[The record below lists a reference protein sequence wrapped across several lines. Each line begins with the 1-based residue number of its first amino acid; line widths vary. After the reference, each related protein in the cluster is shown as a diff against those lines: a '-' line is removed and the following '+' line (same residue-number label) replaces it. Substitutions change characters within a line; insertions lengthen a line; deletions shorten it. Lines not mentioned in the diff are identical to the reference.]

1 MNRRILLLILLLPVF
16 GCGYRVVKT
25 PELTVFVAQVDNRSD
40 HTEMGILVERAVENE
55 LLQHGLRLADD
66 ANSADVQISL
76 RLNAGGKRS
85 VQSGIDNRVTTSRE
99 TIGLNAEFLEK
110 SGKRTKNR
118 EFLLLSR
125 FPTES
130 RYYYN
135 DSGREEKELAGQM
148 AQQVVAWLTTP

>member
-25 PELTVFVAQVDNRSD
+25 PELTVFVAQVDNRSNY
-40 HTEMGILVERAVENE
+40 TEMGILVERAVENE
-55 LLQHGLRLADD
+55 VLQHGLRLADD

-76 RLNAGGKRS
+76 RLTAGGKRT

-99 TIGLNAEFLEK
+99 TIGLNAEFRKK
-110 SGKRTKNR
+110 SGKRSMSR
-118 EFLLLSR
+118 EFSLLAR
-125 FPTES
+125 YPTES